1 MNDKFKKIDERFAKL
16 SKKYHK
22 NLEPG
27 MKLPIH
33 PDFQFAYNG
42 ICAFIAVTGK
52 GKSYNYLKMIST
64 RSDIV

>member
-27 MKLPIH
+27 LKVPIH

-42 ICAFIAVTGK
+42 MVYVH
-52 GKSYNYLKMIST
+52 SLL
-64 RSDIV
+64 